1 MLRCFFIL
9 FISLLFATAANAQTV
24 KKAIPFY
31 KSGLISRDKGMFL
44 EAIGSFKKALSLD
57 KKYDS
62 AYLELSGIFLK
73 INMAD
78 SAIALL
84 KKAVKIKPD
93 FTAAHFNLGIIYR
106 DYKRISAEAIVH
118 FLNALKLDSTNKVTL
133 YSIAWCNN
141 DKGNYADA
149 VKYAIKAL
157 EIDNNYRPGYNELAH
172 AYRNLKAYQEAI
184 DQFKKNLA
192 ISVTDQ
198 PLYYSA
204 LCYLELKDKA
214 GAEKMYEELK
224 KINPKSAEGLRKKID
239 AAQ

>member
-9 FISLLFATAANAQTV
+9 FTCLLFATAANAQTV

-31 KSGLISRDKGMFL
+31 KSGLAYRDKGMFM
-44 EAIGSFKKALSLD
+44 EAIGSFKKAIALD

-78 SAIALL
+78 SAITLL
-84 KKAVKIKPD
+84 KKAVKINPG
-93 FTAAHFNLGIIYR
+93 FTGAHFALGMIYR

-133 YSIAWCNN
+133 YSLAWCNN
-141 DKGNYADA
+141 DKGNYAEA
-149 VKYAIKAL
+149 VKYGIKAL
-157 EIDNNYRPGYNELAH
+157 EVDNNYRPAYNELAH
-172 AYRNLKAYQEAI
+172 AYRNLKTYQEAI

>member
-9 FISLLFATAANAQTV
+9 FTGLLFVTATSAQTV

-31 KSGLISRDKGMFL
+31 KNGIVYRDKGMFN
-44 EAIGSFKKALSLD
+44 EAIGSFKKAIALD

-62 AYLELSGIFLK
+62 AYLELSSIFLK

-78 SAIALL
+78 SAITLL
-84 KKAVKIKPD
+84 KKAVKINPA
-93 FTAAHFNLGIIYR
+93 FTSAHFTLGIIYR
-106 DYKRISAEAIVH
+106 DYKRISGEAIVH
-118 FLNALKLDSTNKVTL
+118 FLNALKTDSTNKVTL
-133 YSIAWCNN
+133 YSLAWCNN
-141 DKGNYADA
+141 DKGNYREA
-149 VKYAIKAL
+149 VSYSIKAL
-157 EIDNNYRPGYNELAH
+157 EIDNNYRPAYNELAH
-172 AYRNLKAYQEAI
+172 AYRNLKTYQECI

-224 KINPKSAEGLRKKID
+224 KINPKSADGLRKKID
-239 AAQ
+239 AVQ